1 MEQTLDN
8 NFSAENRQEN
18 EQLTQELAI
27 RMMNLMAFN
36 EFKTK
41 TLIKYH
47 IIDWEY
53 QNNKKFIPE
62 FEAKKEADITFQRY
76 KSLGYINV
84 WNNFRDDLAQY
95 IG

>member
-8 NFSAENRQEN
+8 NFSEENKREN

-27 RMMNLMAFN
+27 RTMNLMALN

-41 TLIKYH
+41 TRIKYH

-53 QNNKKFIPE
+53 QNNKKFIPSIQAE
-62 FEAKKEADITFQRY
+62 KEADITFKRY